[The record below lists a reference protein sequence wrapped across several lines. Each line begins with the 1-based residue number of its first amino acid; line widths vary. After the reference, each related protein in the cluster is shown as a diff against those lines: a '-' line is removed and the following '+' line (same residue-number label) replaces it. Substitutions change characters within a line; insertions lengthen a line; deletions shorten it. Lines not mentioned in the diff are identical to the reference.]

1 MIKIIGP
8 RDETYNPDPDKSK
21 DVDPEC
27 LLDKSE
33 YGSECFTENPGKELC
48 VHLLSSDGE
57 EDPDASEDETKKDE
71 DANNM
76 TVAEEPEA
84 EGDPSAAST
93 PLREAM
99 NRFRIEDTEPEDQI
113 MTGISPLGRSGDANS
128 AFTAKDTTTE
138 GDANSATGSVP
149 AGDANSA
156 KVATSKDDRSGKDPG
171 GEAHSAPDATGSG
184 NANLGEVNSAN
195 TCDANSA
202 NTGDAYSAGIDEGG
216 CAIPLRLMQVPAMF
230 KPPPP
235 PTPKPAIEK
244 DAIPSPTYNAIM
256 AGRSVK
262 NNQSVIAGTGNPKA
276 EKNCGSF
283 FNPGDNRVI
292 RSVYK
297 ENVATL
303 TVSSL
308 SFNPTSWE
316 CSACPKK
323 HSILGGGGGLSG
335 GGEEGHHFG

>member
-1 MIKIIGP
+1 MDSRSTHPEEAASAAMIKIIGP

-21 DVDPEC
+21 DVDPES

-57 EDPDASEDETKKDE
+57 DDPDASEDETKKDE

-84 EGDPSAAST
+84 EGDPSATST

-171 GEAHSAPDATGSG
+171 GEDHSAPDATGFG

-202 NTGDAYSAGIDEGG
+202 NTGDANSAGIDEGG
-216 CAIPLRLMQVPAMF
+216 CAIPLRLM
-230 KPPPP
+230 
-235 PTPKPAIEK
+235 
-244 DAIPSPTYNAIM
+244 
-256 AGRSVK
+256 
-262 NNQSVIAGTGNPKA
+262 
-276 EKNCGSF
+276 
-283 FNPGDNRVI
+283 
-292 RSVYK
+292 
-297 ENVATL
+297 
-303 TVSSL
+303 
-308 SFNPTSWE
+308 
-316 CSACPKK
+316 
-323 HSILGGGGGLSG
+323 
-335 GGEEGHHFG
+335 